1 MKNVVTELER
11 FRVLPGKE
19 AVVKEWMGF
28 LNEYLPDVLLTLE
41 QEKMYVEAIFQ
52 EEEQGVTYLYWFSVQ
67 GENPLVVEESSF
79 EVDKK
84 HIAYWQE
91 CIDPTYH
98 SKSLT
103 PKVVMIPEKIQKVI
117 QEEK

>member
-1 MKNVVTELER
+1 MKRVVTELER
-11 FRVLPGKE
+11 FRVLPEKE
-19 AVVKEWMGF
+19 AVVKEWMDF

-67 GENPLVVEESSF
+67 GENPVAVEESNF

-84 HIAYWQE
+84 HMAYWQE
-91 CIDPTYH
+91 CIDPAYR
-98 SKSLT
+98 SKKLT
-103 PKVVMIPEKIQKVI
+103 PKVVMIPEKIHQAI
-117 QEEK
+117 QEDK